1 MGAYCQ
7 VPLPRHAATQGETL
21 EVMWSD
27 YYGAALFGDRMEI
40 ACIPHK
46 GCRLEIVATALTEQ
60 RDLSLLLPGQVL
72 HYKRAF
78 YFLDQLVLP
87 NGRKANLGRF
97 VGFKLR
103 LAPAVAPLLPTEEL
117 VVRRAREAQR
127 GTEQQP
133 VLR

>member
-7 VPLPRHAATQGETL
+7 VPLPLHAATEGETL

-40 ACIPHK
+40 ACIPHR
-46 GCRLEIVATALTEQ
+46 GCRLEIVATAPTEQ
-60 RDLSLLLPGQVL
+60 RELSLLLPGQVL

-87 NGRKANLGRF
+87 NGRKANLGRL

-117 VVRRAREAQR
+117 VVRRAREVQR
-127 GTEQQP
+127 GAEQQP

>member
-1 MGAYCQ
+1 MGGYCR
-7 VPLPRHAATQGETL
+7 VPLPRHTATEGETL

-40 ACIPHK
+40 ACIPHR
-46 GCRLEIVATALTEQ
+46 GCRLEIVATAPTEQ
-60 RDLSLLLPGQVL
+60 REISLLLPGQVL

-87 NGRKANLGRF
+87 NGRRATLGRF

-103 LAPAVAPLLPTEEL
+103 LAPAVAAPLPTEEL
-117 VVRRAREAQR
+117 VVRRARESQR
-127 GTEQQP
+127 GTERLP